1 MVARFLFLTLAAA
14 LAIKYSNF
22 WFEQFFLALIS
33 RNIFVLLTYFF
44 VGQAKTATVWLVLIH
59 QLYLP
64 DIAVSAFHSFRS
76 LQNSLNG
83 KNLNSLEDYKTHLE

>member
-1 MVARFLFLTLAAA
+1 MVARFLFLTLEAA

-44 VGQAKTATVWLVLIH
+44 VGQDLGTWVCMV
-59 QLYLP
+59 P
-64 DIAVSAFHSFRS
+64 AFI
-76 LQNSLNG
+76 L
-83 KNLNSLEDYKTHLE
+83 